1 MTEEEKIEDI
11 PNSETGPEVEPEIV
25 PDIEPEKA
33 EDDFKD
39 KYFRLLAEME
49 NSRKRLQKEK
59 HEMNRF
65 AVENVIAEVL
75 LPIDTFENALSFTDQ
90 MSDDTRNWAKGFE
103 MILSQF
109 KEMLEGHNVKAFHS
123 KGQIFDPNMHEA
135 VEIDETTDEPNGT
148 ILHEFLKGYKSG
160 DRVLRA
166 ARVKVAKAPSKES
179 PKEEKGENHDEE
191 KK

>member
-1 MTEEEKIEDI
+1 MTEEEEKIEEL
-11 PNSETGPEVEPEIV
+11 ETPEVEQE
-25 PDIEPEKA
+25 
-33 EDDFKD
+33 EDNFKD

-65 AVENVIAEVL
+65 AVENVIAEIL

-103 MILSQF
+103 MILNQF
-109 KEMLEGHNVKAFHS
+109 KEMLEAHNVKAFTS
-123 KGQIFDPNMHEA
+123 EGKMFDPNMHEA
-135 VEIDETTDEPNGT
+135 VEIEETEDQPDGT
-148 ILHEFLKGYKSG
+148 ILKEFLKGYKSG

-166 ARVKVAKAPSKES
+166 ARVKVAKAPSKEES
-179 PKEEKGENHDEE
+179 QEEEKGENHDEE